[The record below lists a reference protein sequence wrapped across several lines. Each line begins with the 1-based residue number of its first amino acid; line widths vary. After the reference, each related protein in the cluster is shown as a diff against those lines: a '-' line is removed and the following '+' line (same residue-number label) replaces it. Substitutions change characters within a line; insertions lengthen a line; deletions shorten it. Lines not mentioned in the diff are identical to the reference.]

1 MKSIIKCP
9 YYYFDGV
16 IPDQMC
22 DTIVELGNDKQQ
34 EQAGINIGNVQD
46 KKMRKGEVA
55 WIKDL
60 WVQELIE
67 TYASKASVEALW
79 NFHITSR
86 EHIQFA
92 TYENNAFYDY
102 HRDCNIKQAQYRKL
116 SVSVQLSNPSDY
128 EGGDLLMKNIWGT
141 MDLPMDKEIKNKGTI
156 IVFPSMLLHRVTP
169 VTKGTR
175 HSLVQWF
182 SGPDFI

>member
-1 MKSIIKCP
+1 MRSILNCP
-9 YYYFDGV
+9 YYYFDSV
-16 IPDQMC
+16 IPKDMC
-22 DTIVELGNDKQQ
+22 DVIVQLGKGKEQ
-34 EQAGINIGNVQD
+34 EQAGINVENVED
-46 KKMRKGEVA
+46 TKMREGKVA

-67 TYASKASVEALW
+67 IHASKASVKAMW

-102 HRDCNIKQAQYRKL
+102 HRDCAINQAQYRKL
-116 SVSVQLSNPSDY
+116 SVSVQLSDPSDY
-128 EGGDLLMKNIWGT
+128 EGGDLLMKNMWGT
-141 MDLPMDKEIKNKGTI
+141 MDLPMDKETKNKGTI
-156 IVFPSMLLHRVTP
+156 IVFPSMLLHKVTP
-169 VTKGTR
+169 VTKGIR